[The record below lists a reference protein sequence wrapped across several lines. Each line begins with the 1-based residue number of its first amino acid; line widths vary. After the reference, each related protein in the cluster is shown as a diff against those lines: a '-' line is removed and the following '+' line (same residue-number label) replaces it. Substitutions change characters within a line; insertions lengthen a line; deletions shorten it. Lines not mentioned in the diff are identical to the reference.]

1 MTSNG
6 STGANQF
13 LGQVETGYKI
23 GVFAPAATTV
33 TPFARLQ
40 LATVNQAAFS
50 EWGANSLSLNVAQQT
65 TNSLR
70 TTFGADL
77 NTSFGL
83 GNQRTLDMGVRVG
96 WLHEFAD
103 TGRPMT
109 AAFAGAPANGF
120 TVFGATPQRN
130 SAVIGSR
137 ASSYVADATQLYFR
151 YDGELGG
158 GSDNHVFNV
167 GVRLSW

>member
-1 MTSNG
+1 M
-6 STGANQF
+6 
-13 LGQVETGYKI
+13 
-23 GVFAPAATTV
+23 VFAPAATTV

-40 LATVNQAAFS
+40 LGVNQAAFS

-65 TNSLR
+65 TNSVR

-77 NTSFGL
+77 GAPFGL

-120 TVFGATPQRN
+120 TVYGATPQRD
-130 SAVIGSR
+130 SAVIGLR
-137 ASSYVADATQLYFR
+137 ASSYVADAAQLYFR

>member
-1 MTSNG
+1 
-6 STGANQF
+6 
-13 LGQVETGYKI
+13 
-23 GVFAPAATTV
+23 
-33 TPFARLQ
+33 
-40 LATVNQAAFS
+40 
-50 EWGANSLSLNVAQQT
+50 VAQQT
-65 TNSLR
+65 TNSVR
-70 TTFGADL
+70 STFGADF
-77 NTSFGL
+77 NTSLGL

-96 WLHEFAD
+96 WLHEYAD

-120 TVFGATPQRN
+120 MVYGATPQRD
-130 SAVIGSR
+130 SAVIGLR
-137 ASSYVADATQLYFR
+137 ASSYVADAAQLYFR

>member
-1 MTSNG
+1 M
-6 STGANQF
+6 
-13 LGQVETGYKI
+13 
-23 GVFAPAATTV
+23 

-65 TNSLR
+65 TNSVR

-77 NTSFGL
+77 GTSFGL

-120 TVFGATPQRN
+120 TVYGATPQRD
-130 SAVIGSR
+130 SAVIGFAPAATSPTPR
-137 ASSYVADATQLYFR
+137 SSTSATTASSAAAPTTT
-151 YDGELGG
+151 
-158 GSDNHVFNV
+158 SSIV